1 MRPSGISSIIIKME
15 AYDDDITDPKSAPE
29 GSSRDAFMSA
39 DELRQYS
46 TQVEMAR
53 ASKEVD
59 SMDLAGKARA
69 DLIKR
74 LIDADQGDAGNRRAV
89 ARTAEERRRQRQK
102 RTGGDALSSRLC
114 TDRGRA
120 VNNSEPGWPDTLTG
134 VPRQAFE
141 LWRNELQPAGYRL
154 KAMIVEWPKG
164 LPGDVGLILAW
175 GDEKLR

>member
-1 MRPSGISSIIIKME
+1 MTTS
-15 AYDDDITDPKSAPE
+15 TDPKSAPE

-69 DLIKR
+69 ELIKR
-74 LIDADQGDAGNRRAV
+74 LSTPIKVTPEIGVRLRGRLKSAAASGKSELEVMRFPVD
-89 ARTAEERRRQRQK
+89 
-102 RTGGDALSSRLC
+102 LC

-120 VNNSEPGWPDTLTG
+120 VNNAEPGWPDTLTG
-134 VPRQAFE
+134 VPRQAYE
-141 LWRNELQPAGYRL
+141 IWQQYLQPAGYRL
-154 KAMIVEWPKG
+154 KAMIVEWPNG

>member
-1 MRPSGISSIIIKME
+1 MTTS
-15 AYDDDITDPKSAPE
+15 TDPKSAPE

-69 DLIKR
+69 ELIKR
-74 LIDADQGDAGNRRAV
+74 LSTPIKVTPEIGVRLRGRLKSAAASGKSELEVMRFPVD
-89 ARTAEERRRQRQK
+89 
-102 RTGGDALSSRLC
+102 LC

-120 VNNSEPGWPDTLTG
+120 VNNAEPGWPDTWTG

-154 KAMIVEWPKG
+154 KAMIVEWPQG

>member
-1 MRPSGISSIIIKME
+1 MATSS
-15 AYDDDITDPKSAPE
+15 DPKSAPE

-46 TQVEMAR
+46 TELEMAR

-59 SMDLAGKARA
+59 SMGQAGKARA
-69 DLIKR
+69 ELIKR
-74 LIDADQGDAGNRRAV
+74 LSTPIKVTPEIG
-89 ARTAEERRRQRQK
+89 ERLRGWLK
-102 RTGGDALSSRLC
+102 SAAATGKSELEVMRFPVDLC

-120 VNNSEPGWPDTLTG
+120 VNNAEPGWPDTLTG

-141 LWRNELQPAGYRL
+141 LWQKELQPAGYKL
-154 KAMIVEWPKG
+154 KAMIVEWPHG

-175 GDEKLR
+175 GDEKLH